1 MIDAFIHSAK
11 ANWISAKFLLKLT
24 CENKPISQ
32 QDLDIINNYY
42 TNINP
47 NDEIS
52 IHRFIRSL
60 SKHTEPGYDEEVVNF
75 MSKKDLNNFLK
86 EIKK

>member
-1 MIDAFIHSAK
+1 MMGMKVS
-11 ANWISAKFLLKLT
+11 LKLT

-60 SKHTEPGYDEEVVNF
+60 SKHTEPGYDEKVVNF
-75 MSKKDLNNFLK
+75 ISKKDLNNFLK
-86 EIKK
+86 EIKKQGSSK